1 MKENREGIK
10 TTGRVIRWAWFY
22 DIGMNILFLGKRNKL
37 DENATQLAEIKPG
50 DKVLDVGC
58 GTGNLA
64 IAAKKIAGDKGEIFG
79 IDPSSEMIEFASK
92 KALKE
97 KIDISFQIGAIE
109 NIPFPDNS
117 FDVVL
122 STLMIH
128 HLPGD
133 ELKIKGFSEIHRVL
147 KSGGCLLVVDIDTPN
162 ALIAFL
168 SSHHK
173 TSPRQYQPLME
184 KSGFR
189 EIEFGRTGFRMFSF
203 IKGKAEKE
211 KSSLLLKD

>member
-1 MKENREGIK
+1 MQHNKTELK
-10 TTGRVIRWAWFY
+10 TTGHVIHWAWVY
-22 DIGMNILFLGKRNKL
+22 DMGMNILFMGKRRKL
-37 DENATQLAEIKPG
+37 DEKAILLAEIKPV

-64 IAAKKIAGDKGEIFG
+64 IAVKKLAGDKGEVFG
-79 IDPSSEMIEFASK
+79 IDPAAEMIEFASN
-92 KALKE
+92 KAR
-97 KIDISFQIGAIE
+97 KIKLDIKFRIGAIE

-133 ELKIKGFSEIHRVL
+133 ELKLKGFSEIHRVL
-147 KSGGCLLVVDIDTPN
+147 KPGGILLVVDIDPPN
-162 ALIAFL
+162 TLIAFL
-168 SSHHK
+168 ISHHK
-173 TSPRQYQPLME
+173 TSPRQYQPFME

-189 EIEFGRTGFRMFSF
+189 EIEFGGTEFRMFSF
-203 IKGKAEKE
+203 IKGRAEK
-211 KSSLLLKD
+211 

>member
-1 MKENREGIK
+1 MQHNKTELK
-10 TTGRVIRWAWFY
+10 TTGRVIHWAWVY
-22 DIGMNILFLGKRNKL
+22 DIGMNILFLGKRKKL
-37 DENATQLAEIKPG
+37 DEKAILLAEIKPV

-64 IAAKKIAGDKGEIFG
+64 IAVKKLAGDKGEVFG
-79 IDPSSEMIEFASK
+79 IDPAAEMIEFASN
-92 KALKE
+92 KATKAKL
-97 KIDISFQIGAIE
+97 DIKFRIGAIE
-109 NIPFPDNS
+109 NIPFPDNY

-133 ELKIKGFSEIHRVL
+133 ELKLKGFSEIHRVL
-147 KSGGCLLVVDIDTPN
+147 KPRGILLVVDIDPPN

-168 SSHHK
+168 ISHHK
-173 TSPRQYQPLME
+173 TSPRQYQPFME

-189 EIEFGRTGFRMFSF
+189 EVEFGGTGFRMFSF
-203 IKGKAEKE
+203 IKGRVEK
-211 KSSLLLKD
+211 

>member
-1 MKENREGIK
+1 MQSNNEEVK
-10 TTGRVIRWAWFY
+10 TTGRVIHWAWIY

-37 DENATQLAEIKPG
+37 DENATQLSGIKSG

-64 IAAKKIAGDKGEIFG
+64 IAAKKITGDKGEVVG
-79 IDPSSEMIEFASK
+79 IDPSSEMIGFASK
-92 KALKE
+92 KAAKAGL
-97 KIDISFQIGAIE
+97 DIKFQTGAIE
-109 NIPFPDNS
+109 KIPFSDNS

-133 ELKIKGFSEIHRVL
+133 ELKLKGFSEIHRVL
-147 KSGGCLLVVDIDTPN
+147 KPEGCLLVVDIDAPN
-162 ALIAFL
+162 TLIAFL
-168 SSHHK
+168 ISHHK

-189 EIEFGRTGFRMFSF
+189 DIEFGRTGFRMFSF
-203 IKGKAEKE
+203 VKGKTEK
-211 KSSLLLKD
+211 K